1 MLTGDTEV
9 GATLER
15 KRGAR
20 VDHQVTAGSASV
32 NGYSVLTDLDSVR
45 QNLGYCPQFD
55 ALDPLLT
62 GRCPHWQACQSG
74 VHPLV
79 VWPASWKKGCK

>member
-9 GATLER
+9 GVTLGTQGI
-15 KRGAR
+15 GAR

-62 GRCPHWQACQSG
+62 GRCIHCTALKYNCN
-74 VHPLV
+74 
-79 VWPASWKKGCK
+79 GCKQSVGMGR